1 MKGNTEVVTRI
12 LEHQANPNVCDM
24 HGSTALYE
32 AARNGHEDTMVVLLK
47 HGAKLCM
54 EECLA
59 ASTLC
64 QAVSD
69 GDILRL
75 KRLMRAGIDANAA
88 DYDKR
93 TAARK

>member
-12 LEHQANPNVCDM
+12 LEHQANPNLCDM

-32 AARNGHEDTMVVLLK
+32 AARNGHEDTMAVLLK
-47 HGAKLCM
+47 HGATLMM
-54 EECLA
+54 EESRA

-75 KRLMRAGIDANAA
+75 KRLLRAGIDTNAA
-88 DYDKR
+88 DYDRR